1 MRTLVG
7 VEKWKEKRD
16 VTMAIF
22 WKLKGKS
29 GARNKLSVAGV
40 ALRVE

>member
-1 MRTLVG
+1 VG
-7 VEKWKEKRD
+7 KWKEKRD
-16 VTMAIF
+16 VTVAICG
-22 WKLKGKS
+22 KLKGKS

>member
-1 MRTLVG
+1 

-29 GARNKLSVAGV
+29 GARNNKLSVAGV